1 MLPYPLRGCHTPAYL
16 KDMSTQEN
24 ATAGTAIVDFIE
36 AGIARFGSV
45 DAFHAALVAANAE
58 RVAR

>member
-1 MLPYPLRGCHTPAYL
+1 MTGYEIAQQNL
-16 KDMSTQEN
+16 KNVIGEF
-24 ATAGTAIVDFIE
+24 VD

-58 RVAR
+58 KAGR

>member
-1 MLPYPLRGCHTPAYL
+1 
-16 KDMSTQEN
+16 MSTQQN
-24 ATAGTAIVDFIE
+24 AAAGSAIVDFIE

-45 DAFHAALVAANAE
+45 DAFQAALVAANAE